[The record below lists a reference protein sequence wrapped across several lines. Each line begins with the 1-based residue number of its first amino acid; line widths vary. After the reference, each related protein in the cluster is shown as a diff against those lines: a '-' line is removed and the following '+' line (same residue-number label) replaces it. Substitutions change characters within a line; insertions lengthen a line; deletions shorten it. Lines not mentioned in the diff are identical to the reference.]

1 MFKLPGD
8 KTRARWNK
16 LSNIQVL
23 RVIQTDD

>member
-8 KTRARWNK
+8 KTRIRWSK

>member
-8 KTRARWNK
+8 KTRIRWNK